1 MFSNSF
7 QRILLLSVLLICTI
21 LTKSEAQQATP
32 DSAYQQKL
40 IEFQQL
46 LQAGQINEGVEL
58 LDNLIQEYPD
68 NSEAYY
74 AKSLLYAQMGDVEG
88 SLPFAQQAIRLKP
101 KDLTYNNHL
110 LGLYKTMGDGEA
122 IVRTLNEL
130 LQYYPNNPV
139 ILREKMLMLHAS
151 DKSEEALAVYDEA
164 IKAIGD
170 SDTLDVVKAE
180 VLIDMGK
187 LKEARTLLQK
197 WYQERSPIRE
207 VYGTLAF
214 VNNNL
219 GQGKQAIQVL
229 EDGLTFTKNDFLYFD
244 LADIY
249 NNQKKPQRAYA
260 ALQEAFRS
268 ENIPYPEKHRVM
280 TQIAASP
287 DMLTLPQKQDLANM
301 LVLKYPRIAENYNFK
316 ADILWQS
323 QNLAESKSLYLTSL
337 GINPRQADTWRKLM
351 NVEMAANQLSES
363 IMHGQEALIHFPDN
377 SVLFYF
383 TGIAYFMNNDTTA
396 AREYLEAA
404 LDHSA
409 NENDYVKSMI
419 YGSLGDLY
427 HALDMI
433 KVSDAAY
440 QEAIALDST
449 NASALNNLA
458 YYWSIR
464 KENLDQ
470 AAAYAK
476 QATELE
482 PTSNTFMDTYAW
494 VLFQQGNY
502 REAQVWIEKA
512 MKGEKPSAVLLE
524 HHGDILA
531 KLGKNK
537 NAVAQWQ
544 KALNLADEDK
554 SVDVD
559 KLKEKIR
566 EKKFID

>member
-1 MFSNSF
+1 MLTSSF
-7 QRILLLSVLLICTI
+7 QRILSLSILLIFAIFTR
-21 LTKSEAQQATP
+21 SEAQQTHP
-32 DSAYQQKL
+32 DTAYQQKL

-46 LQAGQINEGVEL
+46 LQSGQIDAGVEL

-68 NSEAYY
+68 YSEAYY
-74 AKSLLYAQMGDVEG
+74 AKSLLYAQMGDVET

-110 LGLYKTMGDGEA
+110 LGLYKSMGDGEA

-130 LQYYPNNPV
+130 LQYYPNNPA

-151 DKSEEALAVYDEA
+151 DKSDEALAVYDEA
-164 IKAIGD
+164 TKVIGN

-187 LKEARTLLQK
+187 LKEARTILEK
-197 WYQERSPIRE
+197 WYQQRSPLRE

-214 VNNNL
+214 VEEKL
-219 GQGKQAIQVL
+219 GNGKLAVKVL
-229 EDGLTFTKNDFLYFD
+229 EDGLSITKNDNLYFD
-244 LADIY
+244 LADFHY
-249 NNQKKPQRAYA
+249 KQNKKQNTYSV
-260 ALQEAFRS
+260 LQSAFRS
-268 ENIPYPEKHRVM
+268 DSIPYPEKYRVM
-280 TQIAASP
+280 SQIASSP

-323 QNLAESKSLYLTSL
+323 QNLAEAKSLYLTSL

-363 IMHGQEALIHFPDN
+363 IMHGQEALIHFPN
-377 SVLFYF
+377 NAVLFYF
-383 TGIAYFMNNDTTA
+383 TGVAYFINQDTTA

-404 LDHSA
+404 LDNSS

-427 HALDMI
+427 HALNMV

-458 YYWSIR
+458 YYWSVR
-464 KENLDQ
+464 KENLEK
-470 AAAYAK
+470 AAEYA
-476 QATELE
+476 QRATELE
-482 PTSNTFMDTYAW
+482 PASHTFMDTYAW
-494 VLFQQGNY
+494 VLFQQGKFK
-502 REAQVWIEKA
+502 EALTWIERA

-531 KLGKNK
+531 ELGKTK
-537 NAVAQWQ
+537 SAVTQWQ
-544 KALNLADEDK
+544 KALNLAHEDK

-566 EKKFID
+566 EKKYID